1 MMHDFGCSDPDDM
14 YFEQLADRARYYKEN
29 PEGVSQMCKVM
40 EEMRNEAAKRATIAT
55 NTEAI
60 KNVMES
66 FKIDAEKAMDAL
78 KIPVSER
85 PIYAAQL

>member
-1 MMHDFGCSDPDDM
+1 M

-29 PEGVSQMCKVM
+29 LEGVSQMCKVM
-40 EEMRNEAAKRATIAT
+40 EDIRKEATIKA

-60 KNVMES
+60 KNIMEA

-78 KIPVSER
+78 KIPISER
-85 PIYAAQL
+85 LPCTQLSCNQS

>member
-1 MMHDFGCSDPDDM
+1 MS
-14 YFEQLADRARYYKEN
+14 
-29 PEGVSQMCKVM
+29 KVM
-40 EEMRNEAAKRATIAT
+40 EDMRKEAIVKAKA
-55 NTEAI
+55 EDI

-85 PIYAAQL
+85 PVYAAQL